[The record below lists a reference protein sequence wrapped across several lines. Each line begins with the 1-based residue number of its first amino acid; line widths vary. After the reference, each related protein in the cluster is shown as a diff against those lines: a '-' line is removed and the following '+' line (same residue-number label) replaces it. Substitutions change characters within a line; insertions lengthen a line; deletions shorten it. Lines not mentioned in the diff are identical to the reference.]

1 MEKDYVS
8 NLIIGDKYY
17 SVTDLRY
24 NQKVGLMLSKEQFC
38 QFLDIKDQLAEEG
51 AARTI
56 KLPLRAFNSKH
67 IFYVNGLYLLQTLN
81 EYLRIL
87 SSDYDL
93 NQSLIFDRN
102 IKNIMESRLFSEIE
116 GTLNIEN
123 IPTTHKRITEI
134 KGKENLTDKN
144 DIIVK
149 NMLDALEFIINE
161 KPAFNR
167 ENLLKLY
174 NILSKNCL
182 PDEITIKPGNFY
194 RDDAVYIG
202 NFEGAPCNLIEE
214 CMDSLFEFA
223 NDPEMISRYEEYLPH
238 ICHYYILYIHPY
250 FDYNGRTARMVSFWL
265 CHINN
270 ITYAPFF
277 ISEAINETKQGYY
290 TAITD
295 TRNTNNDLTYFLG
308 YIFETS
314 IKYSFIYKNL
324 EEIKNELMK
333 TGDTLTSTEW
343 VYVKKILVHNPEN
356 YFTYKLF
363 LKYINAVMTK
373 QGAAKIL
380 NNLVNYS
387 ILEKTKNKKGET
399 IYKFNQDMV
408 VYKYNG

>member
-67 IFYVNGLYLLQTLN
+67 IFSVNGLYLLQTLN

-174 NILSKNCL
+174 NILSN
-182 PDEITIKPGNFY
+182 
-194 RDDAVYIG
+194 
-202 NFEGAPCNLIEE
+202 
-214 CMDSLFEFA
+214 
-223 NDPEMISRYEEYLPH
+223 
-238 ICHYYILYIHPY
+238 
-250 FDYNGRTARMVSFWL
+250 
-265 CHINN
+265 
-270 ITYAPFF
+270 
-277 ISEAINETKQGYY
+277 
-290 TAITD
+290 
-295 TRNTNNDLTYFLG
+295 RNTNHNFCCYF
-308 YIFETS
+308 IS
-314 IKYSFIYKNL
+314 
-324 EEIKNELMK
+324 
-333 TGDTLTSTEW
+333 
-343 VYVKKILVHNPEN
+343 
-356 YFTYKLF
+356 
-363 LKYINAVMTK
+363 
-373 QGAAKIL
+373 
-380 NNLVNYS
+380 
-387 ILEKTKNKKGET
+387 
-399 IYKFNQDMV
+399 
-408 VYKYNG
+408 